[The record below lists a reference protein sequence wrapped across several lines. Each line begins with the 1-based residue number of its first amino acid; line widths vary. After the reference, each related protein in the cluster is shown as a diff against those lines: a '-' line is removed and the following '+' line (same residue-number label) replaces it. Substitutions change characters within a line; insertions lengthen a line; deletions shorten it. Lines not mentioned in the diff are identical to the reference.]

1 MPVSYAIECLLS
13 SDPEER
19 KEMLAYIRSTDT
31 LSKTEAI
38 LNENRMEVNHNDAE
52 KDRAA

>member
-13 SDPEER
+13 SDPDER
-19 KEMLAYIRSTDT
+19 KEMLAYIRNTDT
-31 LSKTEAI
+31 LSNVEAI
-38 LNENRMEVNHNDAE
+38 LNENRMEVNHDAAE